1 MWFNARDFIE
11 AVLASGE
18 EARPLGIPANAPLV
32 RIEGVPLSASG
43 ESDEILRLLSLLFLG
58 PAVGLTARDV
68 VADVRRRS
76 GDDGGA
82 GDAAKKSWKQLR
94 LNFLL

>member
-1 MWFNARDFIE
+1 VWFNARDFIE

-43 ESDEILRLLSLLFLG
+43 EVLRY
-58 PAVGLTARDV
+58 PEGLYRADRFRFAADTALPQEVTVQFRDGDGTV
-68 VADVRRRS
+68 DLPVAGYRS
-76 GDDGGA
+76 
-82 GDAAKKSWKQLR
+82 
-94 LNFLL
+94 